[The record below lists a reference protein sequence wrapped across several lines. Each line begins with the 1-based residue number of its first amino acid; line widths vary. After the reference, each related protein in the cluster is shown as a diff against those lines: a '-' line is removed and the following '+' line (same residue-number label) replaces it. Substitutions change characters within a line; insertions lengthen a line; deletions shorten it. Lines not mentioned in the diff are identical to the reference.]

1 MPALSILHMHM
12 TMREQERIQA
22 ERDAAAYARLT
33 DAEKA
38 ETVHYWHIERR
49 AKRKKNGKVN
59 WIFVRELFAAK
70 TDAAEIFVK
79 HYRGR
84 GYRLHHIYSYQ

>member
-33 DAEKA
+33 EAEKA
-38 ETVHYWHIERR
+38 EKLHYWHVERR
-49 AKRKKNGKVN
+49 SKRKVNGQYR
-59 WIFVRELFAAK
+59 WIFVRELFATKPEAAK
-70 TDAAEIFVK
+70 IFIQ
-79 HYRGR
+79 HYGP
-84 GYRLHHIYSYQ
+84 GYRLRHMYSYQ